1 MLEADTPVFGPEP
14 CTYYSFF
21 LPSIANP
28 YILFK
33 GPKPGEGSAVKG
45 HLDLR
50 RGPMWVVAATLVA
63 LFCAAPGAL
72 RAADLPG
79 VHADAGTRLLRAM
92 VGVRA
97 RVPADARSATS
108 LGQQREGSGVVI
120 DEDGLVLTIG
130 YLVLEA
136 DRTEVI
142 ASDGSVVS
150 ASVVGYDHESGF
162 GLVRAEHPMAVEPVR
177 FGKSSELVE
186 GTLVLMVSAGEDPVT
201 PGLVVA
207 RRPFAGG
214 WEYLLEDAIFTS
226 PPHARF
232 GGAALISADGR
243 LVGIGSLFVNTATEG
258 ARPAPGNMFVPI
270 DAIKPILADMIEGGH
285 RANRIKPWLGV
296 FTDEA
301 MGRVFIRSVS
311 PGGPAESAGLRAGDI
326 IMGVGGKKVSDMV
339 EFLRKVWT
347 SGEPGVSVPL
357 DVLHLDAKEMTIERH
372 DVPSMSRYEWL
383 DLRRGL

>member
-1 MLEADTPVFGPEP
+1 MKHSFG
-14 CTYYSFF
+14 
-21 LPSIANP
+21 
-28 YILFK
+28 
-33 GPKPGEGSAVKG
+33 V
-45 HLDLR
+45 R
-50 RGPMWVVAATLVA
+50 RGPMWVVVCALAA
-63 LFCAAPGAL
+63 LFCAPPGIAHAADAPGAQ
-72 RAADLPG
+72 AD
-79 VHADAGTRLLRAM
+79 VGTQLVQAM

-97 RVPADARSATS
+97 RVPADARTATS
-108 LGQQREGSGVVI
+108 LGLQREGNGVVI

-130 YLVLEA
+130 YLILEA
-136 DRTEVI
+136 DRAELI
-142 ASDGSVVS
+142 ASDGSVVP

-162 GLVRAEHPMAVEPVR
+162 GLVRAERPLAVEPIR

-186 GTLVLMVSAGEDPVT
+186 GTLVLMVSAGEHPVT
-201 PGLVVA
+201 PGHVVA
-207 RRPFAGG
+207 RKPFAGG

-243 LVGIGSLFVNTATEG
+243 LVGIGSLFVNTASEG
-258 ARPAPGNMFVPI
+258 ARAVPGNMFVPI
-270 DAIKPILADMIEGGH
+270 DAIKPILADMIERGH
-285 RANRIKPWLGV
+285 RASRIKPWLGV

-301 MGRVFIRSVS
+301 MGRVFVRRVS

-347 SGEPGVSVPL
+347 LGEPGVSVPL
-357 DVLHLDAKEMTIERH
+357 DVLHLDSKEMTIERL

-383 DLRRGL
+383 NLRRGL